1 MRDDLHCFPEV
12 VAATFALNNMLV
24 DLACGDVLVA
34 GESDVEV
41 AFVVSEVEVDFAA
54 VVEDVDLAV
63 SYSSVS
69 FFLVVIF
76 LYIFFFHS
84 IEEFIHRVGY
94 ELDRSKY
101 LYTSATHATS
111 VKIRAENIR
120 HKAGID
126 IQVGINLNTRHGE
139 AQCLQQ
145 KTAARG
151 NNTLANTGDNTCS
164 QSVFRNAKKRK
175 EKEQEKKNPP
185 PETRMYFI
193 VAIYQTNRQ

>member
-76 LYIFFFHS
+76 LYIFFS
-84 IEEFIHRVGY
+84 TQ
-94 ELDRSKY
+94 SKS
-101 LYTSATHATS
+101 LF
-111 VKIRAENIR
+111 
-120 HKAGID
+120 
-126 IQVGINLNTRHGE
+126 
-139 AQCLQQ
+139 
-145 KTAARG
+145 
-151 NNTLANTGDNTCS
+151 TG
-164 QSVFRNAKKRK
+164 
-175 EKEQEKKNPP
+175 
-185 PETRMYFI
+185 
-193 VAIYQTNRQ
+193 

>member
-12 VAATFALNNMLV
+12 VATTFALNNMLV

-76 LYIFFFHS
+76 LYIFFS
-84 IEEFIHRVGY
+84 TQ
-94 ELDRSKY
+94 SKS
-101 LYTSATHATS
+101 LF
-111 VKIRAENIR
+111 
-120 HKAGID
+120 
-126 IQVGINLNTRHGE
+126 
-139 AQCLQQ
+139 
-145 KTAARG
+145 
-151 NNTLANTGDNTCS
+151 TG
-164 QSVFRNAKKRK
+164 
-175 EKEQEKKNPP
+175 
-185 PETRMYFI
+185 
-193 VAIYQTNRQ
+193 